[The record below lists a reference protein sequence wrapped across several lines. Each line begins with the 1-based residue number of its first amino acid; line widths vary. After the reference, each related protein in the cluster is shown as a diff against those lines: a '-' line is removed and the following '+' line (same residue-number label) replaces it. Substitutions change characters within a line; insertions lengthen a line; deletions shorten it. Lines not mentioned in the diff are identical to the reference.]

1 MYNLPTDST
10 INGLSVYHEGNHSN
24 KGNPHDNYL
33 SKFSCN
39 YSLNNQSTVDKMFKM
54 CTISYPINNNVEFK
68 YIIEILS
75 TKIENENKLYIT
87 CGNTL
92 ESVKAT
98 FKGDTNI
105 NVYLKNTLVD
115 GNLTIDVYIQ
125 VKQTWTKL
133 YYRLYFARC
142 LDYLIY
148 YTEESA
154 YNYIKFYNESEL
166 ITLQTSDTT
175 VNYVRNEVI
184 KKVDTPITTVN
195 ANSETKLQIPVSGLL
210 KNSIVSF
217 NASNVEIP
225 AEFIISSSYIPYNN
239 YIVLRVRNTATYN
252 KDLPLITWI
261 VSFRNLE

>member
-1 MYNLPTDST
+1 MYNLPTDSC

-39 YSLNNQSTVDKMFKM
+39 YSLNNQTTVDKMFKM

-68 YIIEILS
+68 YIIEILT

-105 NVYLKNTLVD
+105 NIYLKNNLID
-115 GNLTIDVYIQ
+115 GVLTIDVYVQ

-154 YNYIKFYNESEL
+154 YNYINLFNESEL
-166 ITLQTSDTT
+166 VTLQPSDTSI
-175 VNYVRNEVI
+175 NYVRNEVT
-184 KKVDTPITTVN
+184 KKVDSPLTTIS
-195 ANSETKLQIPVSGLL
+195 ANGDTKLSLKVDGLL
-210 KNSIVSF
+210 KNSIV
-217 NASNVEIP
+217 NMMPTNGEIP
-225 AEFIISSSYIPYNN
+225 SELDLISYSVPYNN
-239 YIVLRVRNTATYN
+239 YIVIKFRNNSSYT
-252 KDLPLITWI
+252 KDLPLLTWI
-261 VSFRNLE
+261 ISFRNLE

>member
-1 MYNLPTDST
+1 MYNLPTDSA

-39 YSLNNQSTVDKMFKM
+39 YSLNNQSTVDKMFKV
-54 CTISYPINNNVEFK
+54 CTISYPINNNVAFK
-68 YIIEILS
+68 YIIEFFS
-75 TKIENENKLYIT
+75 PQIENENKLYIT

-98 FKGDTNI
+98 FKGDKDI
-105 NVYLKNTLVD
+105 NVYLKNTLVNS
-115 GNLTIDVYIQ
+115 NLTIDVYVQ
-125 VKQTWTKL
+125 LKRTWTKL

-166 ITLQTSDTT
+166 ITLQTSDTPI
-175 VNYVRNEVI
+175 NYIRNEQI
-184 KKVDTPITTVN
+184 IKVDTELTSVE
-195 ANSETKLQIPVSGLL
+195 ASSEIKLQIPVSGLL
-210 KNSIVSF
+210 KNSIVCF
-217 NASNVEIP
+217 NATNVEIP
-225 AEFIISSSYIPYNN
+225 AEFIISSSYIPYNG
-239 YIVLRVRNTATYN
+239 YIVLRVRNTATYS

>member
-98 FKGDTNI
+98 FKGDMNI
-105 NVYLKNTLVD
+105 NVYV
-115 GNLTIDVYIQ
+115 Q

-148 YTEESA
+148 YTEQSA

-166 ITLQTSDTT
+166 ITLQTSDIA

-184 KKVDTPITTVN
+184 KKVDTVLTTVS
-195 ANSETKLQIPVSGLL
+195 ASSEIKLQIPVSGLL

-217 NASNVEIP
+217 NATNVEIP
-225 AEFIISSSYIPYNN
+225 AEFIISSSYIPYNG
-239 YIVLRVRNTATYN
+239 YIVLRVRNTATYS